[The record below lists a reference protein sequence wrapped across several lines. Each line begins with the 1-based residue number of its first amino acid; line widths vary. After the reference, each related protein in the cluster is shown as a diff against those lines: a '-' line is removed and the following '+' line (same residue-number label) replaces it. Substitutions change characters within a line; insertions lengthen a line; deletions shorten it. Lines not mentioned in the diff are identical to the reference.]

1 MTFGGIEETIKS
13 DVINIQQLRSQLELN
28 NFKISAITDLDI
40 MANSNDFDTI
50 YVGNVFIKQGRNLFL
65 VHDLRSDFRKLPIPV
80 NIRFEDEE
88 GENILYTEI
97 AELDELVKSVF
108 RVEISHLTIIEK
120 DDIDGI
126 LGGVTFTNEYNRK
139 EQREMTEV
147 HNYSCSVEHLI
158 KDY

>member
-1 MTFGGIEETIKS
+1 MMNHVEFKAYIE
-13 DVINIQQLRSQLELN
+13 DW
-28 NFKISAITDLDI
+28 
-40 MANSNDFDTI
+40 
-50 YVGNVFIKQGRNLFL
+50 L
-65 VHDLRSDFRKLPIPV
+65 VKY

-147 HNYSCSVEHLI
+147 HNFSHSVRHLI
-158 KDY
+158 KD